1 MKRPLCALILFLC
14 SLHYCFGQQYI
25 IRGSVS
31 DTLNIAPLYRASVV
45 LIRTTD
51 SVIETFTR
59 TKPDGTFDLH
69 TASPGKYILRI
80 SFPSFAD
87 CLDAVKVK
95 DSLTDL
101 GPLAMVSKEHLLK
114 EFVFTQQ
121 IAAIKIKGDTTEYM
135 ADSFK
140 VKDNATVED
149 LLKRLPGIQV
159 DKNDQITAQGET
171 VQKILVDGE
180 EFFSDDPK
188 VVTQGL
194 QANALEKVQVYD
206 KKSDQAEFTGVDDG
220 QKTKTINLA
229 LKESKKKGYFGKLN
243 AGGGTDGY
251 FQNQGMINAFKEKRQ
266 FAAFGIVSNTDK
278 VGLGWQDNGKFG
290 AGNEV
295 ITDGNNSTISINNLD
310 DNFGGWDGSYTGEG
324 LPKVRTGGVH
334 FADKWNEDKDHVA
347 ANYRYS
353 KQNVEVDGNS
363 ITQYTL
369 GGDSS
374 NINKVHKSQSSMAD
388 RHAIDGMFEIKI
400 DTNNS
405 VKINA
410 SAGTKTTQ
418 VYSQYNGI
426 TSLLTGDSIDTL
438 YHNNRTIT
446 SNSDAFFI
454 NAELLYKRKFSKKGR
469 TFSLDVKENDKNS
482 QSDGHLLSK
491 MIPDAVTP
499 PDSSIDQRK
508 MNDANTL
515 AFAAK
520 ATYTEPMSKLTN
532 LEISYGTTVNNT
544 TTKNYSYNIDSTGHY
559 NMLDSLYSSQ
569 YKYNILSNTGGL
581 NFRFV
586 NKKITASAGSD
597 ISYTHYA
604 QADLLHSDTMI
615 NYSYINLFPQ
625 ANLKYS
631 INKQETIR
639 FSYNGSTTQ
648 PTITQVQPLRQNT
661 DPTNIMIGN
670 PNLKQ
675 QFSNN
680 IDIRFNKY
688 EVLTHRYI
696 YLGIDGT
703 VISHAIST
711 SQSTT
716 EGINTTQYINVN
728 GNYMANAWMGY
739 GFKLKK
745 PDLSIGMHFSTD
757 VNHTNNFINGLK
769 NSNDNNRYT
778 PSLSFNI
785 YKEDKYE
792 FYFTPAVT
800 YNENRSTINTNTP
813 SYWSSSSDL
822 SASFHITKKS
832 EIGTDVNFL
841 FREATI
847 AFPDN
852 NNIIKWNAF
861 VSRKF
866 LKKDALELKLTVFD
880 ILNQNIGYTRN
891 AQAGIITQNNYNTI
905 RRYFM
910 LGLGWNFNHTP
921 GSDADKN

>member
-1 MKRPLCALILFLC
+1 MKHLFCALIFFLC
-14 SLHYCFGQQYI
+14 SVQTGIGQTYSIQ
-25 IRGSVS
+25 GTVS

-51 SVIETFTR
+51 SVVETFTR
-59 TKPDGTFDLH
+59 TKPDGSFELH
-69 TASPGKYILRI
+69 LPAQGKYVLRI
-80 SFPSFAD
+80 TFPSFAD
-87 CLDAVKVK
+87 YIDVVNVKNVT
-95 DSLTDL
+95 TDL
-101 GPLAMVSKEHLLK
+101 GVLAMVSKEHLLK

-159 DKNDQITAQGET
+159 DKNGQITAQGET

-229 LKESKKKGYFGKLN
+229 LKEDKKKGYFGKLN

-251 FQNQGMINAFKEKRQ
+251 FQNQGMINAFKGKRQ

-290 AGNEV
+290 AGNDV
-295 ITDGNNSTISINNLD
+295 ISDGNNSTISINNMD

-324 LPKVRTGGVH
+324 LPRVWTGGIH
-334 FADKWNEDKDHVA
+334 FADKWNEEKDHFA
-347 ANYRYS
+347 GNYRYS
-353 KQNVEVDGNS
+353 KQNVDVAGNN

-374 NINKVHKSQSSMAD
+374 NINNIRKSQSSTAD
-388 RHAIDGMFEIKI
+388 RHAIDGMFELKI
-400 DTNNS
+400 DSNNS
-405 VKINA
+405 IKVNA

-438 YHNNRTIT
+438 YHSNRTIT
-446 SNSDAFFI
+446 SNSNADFI
-454 NAELLYKRKFSKKGR
+454 NAELLYKRKFAKKGR
-469 TFSLDVKENDKNS
+469 TLSLDAKENDKSS
-482 QSDGHLLSK
+482 QSNGHLLSK

-508 MNDANTL
+508 VNNANTL
-515 AFAAK
+515 AFSAK
-520 ATYTEPMSKLTN
+520 ATYTEPLSKTVN
-532 LEISYGTTVNNT
+532 LELSYGTTVNNT
-544 TTKNYSYNIDSTGHY
+544 TTTNYSYNSDSTGHY
-559 NMLDSLYSSQ
+559 NSLDSVYSSH

-597 ISYTHYA
+597 ISNTRYA
-604 QADLLHSDTMI
+604 QTDLLHGDTTLVY
-615 NYSYINLFPQ
+615 NYINLFPQ
-625 ANLKYS
+625 ANFKYS

-639 FSYNGSTTQ
+639 LSYNGSSQQ

-661 DPTNIMIGN
+661 DPSNIMIGN

-675 QFSNN
+675 QFLNKV
-680 IDIRFNKY
+680 DLRFNKY

-703 VISHAIST
+703 FISNAIST
-711 SQSTT
+711 SQNTA
-716 EGINTTQYINVN
+716 EGINTTQYVNVK
-728 GNYMANAWMGY
+728 GNYLSNAWMGY

-745 PDLSIGMHFSTD
+745 PDLGIGIHFSAD
-757 VNHTNNFINGLK
+757 VNHTNNFINGVK
-769 NSNDNNRYT
+769 NTNDNNRYT

-792 FYFTPAVT
+792 LYFTPAVT
-800 YNENRSTINTNTP
+800 YNENKATINTATP
-813 SYWSSSSDL
+813 SYWSSNSDL
-822 SASFHITKKS
+822 SASYQVTKKF
-832 EIGTDVNFL
+832 ELGTEVNFL

-852 NNIIKWNAF
+852 NNIIKWNAS
-861 VSRKF
+861 VSRKL
-866 LKKDALELKLTVFD
+866 LKKNALELKLTVFD
-880 ILNQNIGYTRN
+880 ILNQNIGYSRT

-905 RRYFM
+905 RRYCM
-910 LGLGWNFNHTP
+910 LSLGWNFNHTP